1 MLYVQQ
7 EGEAEKFVEELAVEV
22 SSRLQAIGMKGRNL
36 TLKLMVRRPDAPA
49 ETAKFMGR
57 FVVFQLLKPPSL
69 WGFFFCFSVVE
80 TAKFFVFQSL
90 KVLHFQSL
98 KLQSLWVSVL
108 FSVAEA
114 AKFICKCFVF
124 SRWDCQVYG

>member
-1 MLYVQQ
+1 MGGGGGGRGNQLRICSSCCAVKQNSTQTVIMIVILMLYVQQ

-69 WGFFFCFSVVE
+69 WGFFF
-80 TAKFFVFQSL
+80 VFQLL
-90 KVLHFQSL
+90 KPPSFLS
-98 KLQSLWVSVL
+98 
-108 FSVAEA
+108 
-114 AKFICKCFVF
+114 F
-124 SRWDCQVYG
+124 SR